1 MKILLKTLVTIAI
14 LLGGPLLGI
23 LIAILFA
30 GFASDPNLVATRG
43 DGSPGDGFLGI
54 LCIFG
59 SLIISVP
66 TSIFFAVFFLL
77 RKPKVQT
84 QTST

>member
-1 MKILLKTLVTIAI
+1 MNILLKTLVTIAI

-23 LIAILFA
+23 LIAILYA
-30 GFASDPNLVATRG
+30 GFASDG
-43 DGSPGDGFLGI
+43 GGSPGDGFLGI